1 MGEGNL
7 SVLIPN
13 VRSKVDYFLF
23 RLKWNTWKKWEDG
36 FLLKKKEKKNN
47 WLKYQVEK
55 KKARMNLLKSKLK
68 TQSNFQSGTNKKE
81 ELTSFD
87 EVVHKS
93 KTHSSNLK
101 KTASINE
108 SESTYQRIVSILSRQ
123 KQSEYETAVLKVYPF
138 SQQVKIYQKI
148 HTLTKKNAK
157 YQQNQKC

>member
-36 FLLKKKEKKNN
+36 FLLRKKRKKQ
-47 WLKYQVEK
+47 LIEISGGK
-55 KKARMNLLKSKLK
+55 KKARMNLLKSRLK
-68 TQSNFQSGTNKKE
+68 TQSSFQSGTNKKE

-123 KQSEYETAVLKVYPF
+123 KQSEYETAVSKVYPF